1 MTKRQE
7 EIIRDNLKA
16 FVHNFG
22 EPRIEQQKPFPGFY
36 VYLPADSESYVTYC
50 YDIDYLNGWLYG
62 AVQAANLSVFRK
74 E

>member
-36 VYLPADSESYVTYC
+36 VYLPADSESCKPECVQEEVSRA
-50 YDIDYLNGWLYG
+50 G
-62 AVQAANLSVFRK
+62 AVFPGHSSGCRY
-74 E
+74 